1 MKIQV
6 VQKGD
11 IFVNEAFLEFLE
23 ALGSASFDDF
33 MRLEGTVIKSA
44 VRERSTQRLNIG
56 GNRVYVKKHFFPGIR
71 EIAKN
76 LLRFRLPAGALDEWR
91 ALLTFH
97 AHNIPTMIPICAGR
111 KPFLWKIERESFLLT
126 DDLGDADRM
135 DDFLKAY
142 GAVPCRG
149 ETLEEKKR
157 ILKNLADITRKM
169 HSAGLNHKD
178 FYLCH
183 ILVDSR
189 ERLYIIDLH
198 RVDVRS
204 TVGKRWMV
212 KDLAALLF
220 SSLELPLTHG
230 ERLAFYKR
238 YMQINRLSAGDKTLI
253 RRIIKKCNKIARH
266 TRSIYGEK

>member
-1 MKIQV
+1 MD
-6 VQKGD
+6 QKGD
-11 IFVNEAFLEFLE
+11 IFVNEAFLGFLE

-33 MRLEGTVIKSA
+33 MRLEGTVVKSA
-44 VRERSTQRLNIG
+44 VRERSTQRLDLG
-56 GNRVYVKKHFFPGIR
+56 GSRVYVKKHFFPGIR

-76 LLRFRLPAGALDEWR
+76 LVRFRFPSGALDEWR
-91 ALLTFH
+91 ALLAFH
-97 AHNIPTMIPICAGR
+97 AHDIPTMTPICAGR
-111 KPFLWKIERESFLLT
+111 KPFLWRIERASFLLT
-126 DDLGDADRM
+126 DDLGESSRL

-142 GAVPCRG
+142 GTVPCIG
-149 ETLEEKKR
+149 ETLEKKKR

-169 HSAGLNHKD
+169 HSAGLNHRD

-220 SSLELPLTHG
+220 SSLEVPLTHG
-230 ERLAFYKR
+230 QRLAFYKH
-238 YMQINRLSAGDKTLI
+238 YMQIDRLSAFHKNLI
-253 RRIIKKCNKIARH
+253 RRIIRKCNKIARH
-266 TRSIYGEK
+266 TRSMYREK